1 MHLTLKNLELVQNK
15 INEIINKKQLKT
27 KPNII
32 VVTKTFPINNI
43 LPLLEHGHLHF
54 GENKVQEAEDKWSQ
68 IKSNYKNISLHMV
81 GKLQS
86 NKVKKALVLFDYIH
100 SLDNEK
106 LALKISQHQKE
117 LNKKIKIFIQVNL
130 ADEKQKS
137 GISLSNLN
145 EFYKYCINEL
155 SLNIIGLMCLP
166 PFESNSEKYFKLL
179 KEKSDK
185 LNLISIF
192 VFLFIKGNILKKSFF
207 CSAIHPFVGLY
218 FLFVKCKKIALPL
231 PFFTG

>member
-1 MHLTLKNLELVQNK
+1 MHSTLKNLELVQNK

-27 KPNII
+27 KPNIV
-32 VVTKTFPINNI
+32 VVTKTFSISNI

-54 GENKVQEAEDKWSQ
+54 GENKVQEAEDKWSP
-68 IKSNYKNISLHMV
+68 IKSKYKNINLHMV

-106 LALKISQHQKE
+106 LALKISQHQNE
-117 LNKKIKIFIQVNL
+117 LNKRIKIFIQINL
-130 ADEKQKS
+130 AEEKQKS

-145 EFYKYCINEL
+145 EFYNYCINEL

-179 KEKSDK
+179 KENSDK
-185 LNLISIF
+185 LKLNELSMGMSSDFEKAIVYGSSFLRLGTLIMGSR
-192 VFLFIKGNILKKSFF
+192 S
-207 CSAIHPFVGLY
+207 
-218 FLFVKCKKIALPL
+218 
-231 PFFTG
+231 TT